1 MTVVLTGHD
10 LALDEVVRVARGG
23 ERVELDDLARSRM
36 ERSHAIV
43 LRTMASG
50 SPIYGT
56 TTGVGV
62 LKRVDVGAAEAAGY
76 SSWMLAHHLVGQ
88 GQPAPPDVV
97 RATMLRLANHFAEGS
112 PGVRPELAERFVAA
126 LNGGEAPLVHAIG
139 SVGQA
144 DLAPLAELS
153 VAVVGDLELE
163 PGEGTA
169 LLDSNAFSTAWAALA
184 IADTVTLLDALD
196 VAGAVSLD
204 GFAANPS
211 MIHPAIGEARR
222 YPGIRSTLA
231 RLGELL
237 AGSAIRDPGVARN
250 LQDPLS
256 FRNLPQVQGACRDAL
271 AYVEGVLAVELNANQ
286 GNPIVVP
293 AEDRVVS
300 VANFEILPLAAALD
314 YLRIVL
320 ATSLGVATERV
331 VKSLYTPWSGL
342 PTGLAPDGGT
352 AHAGLTY
359 LSLAAQ
365 SLAVEARLL
374 AGPVSFELTS
384 TAHAEGIEDR
394 TTMAPLA
401 ARRLAEMI
409 ELGGTIAA
417 IELAVGAQAL
427 ELRGHRPGEGTA
439 RAVAAVR
446 RHVPYLSMDDQVPDV
461 HRLAAAVRAGEIAR
475 AAFEAGGGADD
486 GANAVTRGTGDDDR
500 P

>member
-1 MTVVLTGHD
+1 VTVLLTGRD
-10 LALDEVVRVARGG
+10 LVLDDVVRVARGG
-23 ERVELDDLARSRM
+23 EQVALDRGARDHM
-36 ERSHAIV
+36 DATHAV
-43 LRTMASG
+43 VRTTMAAG
-50 SPIYGT
+50 SAIYGT

-62 LKRVDVGAAEAAGY
+62 LKRIGVGPLDAAGY

-88 GQPAPPDVV
+88 GPPAPTDVV
-97 RATMLRLANHFAEGS
+97 RATTLRLANHFAEGS
-112 PGVRPELAERFVAA
+112 PGVRPVLADRLIEA
-126 LNGGEAPLVHAIG
+126 LNGGEAALVHTIG

-144 DLAPLAELS
+144 DLAPLAELA
-153 VAVVGDLELE
+153 VALIGDMELE

-184 IADTVTLLDALD
+184 ITDTSALLDALD

-204 GFAANPS
+204 GFAANPT
-211 MIHPAIGEARR
+211 MIHPAIGAVRP
-222 YPGIRSTLA
+222 YPGIRATLDH
-231 RLGELL
+231 LGALL
-237 AGSAIRDPGVARN
+237 EGSAIHEPGIARN

-256 FRNLPQVQGACRDAL
+256 FRNVPQIQGACRDAL
-271 AYVEGVLAVELNANQ
+271 DHVGSVLAIELNANQ

-293 AEDRVVS
+293 AEDRVIS

-320 ATSLGVATERV
+320 ATALGVATERI

-342 PTGLAPDGGT
+342 PTGLAPERDT

-401 ARRLAEMI
+401 ARRLAEMV
-409 ELGGTIAA
+409 ELGSTIVA
-417 IELAVGAQAL
+417 IELAVGAQAV
-427 ELRGHRPGEGTA
+427 EVRGHRAGAGTA

-446 RHVPYLSMDDQVPDV
+446 RHVPFLSMDVQVPDV
-461 HRLAAAVRAGEIAR
+461 KGLAAAVRAGEIAR
-475 AAFEAGGGADD
+475 AAFGGAVPGNDRGSRGIGDVD
-486 GANAVTRGTGDDDR
+486 GA
-500 P
+500 